1 MCSGVLRLPKEKEKP
16 LYVQLAERDD
26 LFDFL
31 GLLPSWIWGATI
43 WYAFTKIILDNLSA
57 KKPGTEINL
66 AIIAG
71 DFLPDWL
78 SDSPADL
85 PPGVKLAAFV
95 DVSLAALDIG
105 ADLWKFLKE
114 APPPGIRP
122 AETITEL
129 GAGPIYAFSEWL
141 EGFVPSRFKK

>member
-1 MCSGVLRLPKEKEKP
+1 MAEEKEKP

-66 AIIAG
+66 AIIG
-71 DFLPDWL
+71 SGLLPDWIVGEVG
-78 SDSPADL
+78 DL

-105 ADLWKFLKE
+105 ADLWKFLEEAAKE
-114 APPPGIRP
+114 PPGIRP
-122 AETITEL
+122 AETALGLGQELLKGMTAGFLLITGL
-129 GAGPIYAFSEWL
+129 G
-141 EGFVPSRFKK
+141 RK